1 MHSLP
6 FPAYT
11 CCFLLQSLQSLDA
24 EKIEALLSILCE
36 AMPDPYD
43 PIDRDER
50 NRIQAEYELDDLQ
63 MAVAVRWAPIE
74 RSKRRTAQPVQ
85 TVVE

>member
-1 MHSLP
+1 
-6 FPAYT
+6 
-11 CCFLLQSLQSLDA
+11 
-24 EKIEALLSILCE
+24 
-36 AMPDPYD
+36 MPDPYD